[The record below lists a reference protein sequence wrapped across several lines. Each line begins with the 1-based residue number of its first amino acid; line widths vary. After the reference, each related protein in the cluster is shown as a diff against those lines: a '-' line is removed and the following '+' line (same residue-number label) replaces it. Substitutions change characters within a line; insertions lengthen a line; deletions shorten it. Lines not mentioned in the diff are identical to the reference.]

1 MISTDWI
8 FWEKQTSCFLHILR
22 YLCSCR
28 ENGKKL
34 LKLCFVS
41 KAPNIR
47 TLTNESVMK
56 GVSLKAIVD
65 PSNLVAL
72 IMNDLE

>member
-1 MISTDWI
+1 MNINFQAQS
-8 FWEKQTSCFLHILR
+8 
-22 YLCSCR
+22 
-28 ENGKKL
+28 
-34 LKLCFVS
+34 
-41 KAPNIR
+41 IR

-65 PSNLVAL
+65 PSNLIAL

>member
-1 MISTDWI
+1 M
-8 FWEKQTSCFLHILR
+8 LR
-22 YLCSCR
+22 YVCDCR
-28 ENGKKL
+28 ENEKKL
-34 LKLCFVS
+34 AKLCFIF

>member
-1 MISTDWI
+1 MLR
-8 FWEKQTSCFLHILR
+8 EKLV
-22 YLCSCR
+22 
-28 ENGKKL
+28 
-34 LKLCFVS
+34 KLCFVF